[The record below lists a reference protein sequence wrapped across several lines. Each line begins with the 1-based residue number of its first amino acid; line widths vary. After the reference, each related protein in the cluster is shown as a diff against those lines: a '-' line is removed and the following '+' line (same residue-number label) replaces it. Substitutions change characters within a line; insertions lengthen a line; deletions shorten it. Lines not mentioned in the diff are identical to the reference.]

1 MSSSAF
7 SGSTFSVY
15 NCVDVCNFSFTVS
28 LRRFTLHCFAL
39 ALKATNFSVSVI
51 SVGMRCPCNLVLM
64 DYVAVFICYGMFAP
78 SSSFG
83 STAAGSF
90 AVGFSSLRAPIAC
103 TVMYPIIMGIQKVK
117 NRSIVAAKA
126 PKLISRNP

>member
-7 SGSTFSVY
+7 SGSTFNVY
-15 NCVDVCNFSFTVS
+15 NWVGVCNFSFTMS
-28 LRRFTLHCFAL
+28 FRRFTLHCFAL
-39 ALKATNFSVSVI
+39 ALKATNLSVSVT
-51 SVGMRCPCNLVLM
+51 SVGMRCPCSLVLM
-64 DYVAVFICYGMFAP
+64 DYVAVFICYGAFAA

-83 STAAGSF
+83 STATCSL
-90 AVGFSSLRAPIAC
+90 AVGLSSLRAPIAC
-103 TVMYPIIMGIQKVK
+103 TVKYPIIMGIQKVK